1 MDLGAGRVQIDLGR
15 YCREIETHLC
25 RKNDGHLIRIVGPSF
40 ELVSG
45 WAAQGVPLRVVF
57 EGIDR
62 FFERYYRKG
71 PRRRPV
77 HIAFCEDD
85 VLSAFDAWRRAT
97 GVVAVVPEGTASS
110 FQPASSTTRPRQR
123 QSLAAH
129 LDRTIAALTA
139 RRAGAPPALDA
150 ALERAVREVDLLRAR
165 GAARGEARVRVLER
179 LRALEEA
186 LLADARKTVSSDQ
199 LAALTAEAEEG
210 LTPFKARMPA
220 ERWETARVSALDRAL
235 RSALKLPVIAFE

>member
-1 MDLGAGRVQIDLGR
+1 MDLGAGGAIDVGR

-45 WAAQGVPLRVVF
+45 WAAQGIPVRVVF
-57 EGIDR
+57 EGVDR

-97 GVVAVVPEGTASS
+97 GVVAACPDPADSS
-110 FQPASSTTRPRQR
+110 AVPASNTTRPR
-123 QSLAAH
+123 LGLKAH
-129 LDRTIAALTA
+129 LERTIAALTA

-150 ALERAVREVDLLRAR
+150 ALERAVREVDLLRAQ
-165 GAARGEARVRVLER
+165 GAVRGEARVRVLKR
-179 LRALEEA
+179 LRALEEE
-186 LLADARKTVSSDQ
+186 LLAGARRTVSTDQ
-199 LAALTAEAEEG
+199 LAALTAEAEQA
-210 LTPFKARMPA
+210 LSPFRARMPA
-220 ERWETARVSALDRAL
+220 ERWETARASALDRAL
-235 RSALKLPVIAFE
+235 RAALKLPAIAFE

>member
-1 MDLGAGRVQIDLGR
+1 MDLGAGGSIDVGR

-45 WAAQGVPLRVVF
+45 WAAQGIPLRVVF

-85 VLSAFDAWRRAT
+85 VQSAFDAWRRAT
-97 GVVAVVPEGTASS
+97 GVVAAFADPADSS
-110 FQPASSTTRPRQR
+110 AVPASNTTRPRQG
-123 QSLAAH
+123 LAAH
-129 LDRTIAALTA
+129 LERTIAALTA

-150 ALERAVREVDLLRAR
+150 ALERAVREVDLLRAQ

-179 LRALEEA
+179 LRALEEE
-186 LLADARKTVSSDQ
+186 LLAGARRTVSSDQ
-199 LAALTAEAEEG
+199 LAALTAEAEQA
-210 LTPFKARMPA
+210 LSPFRARMPE
-220 ERWETARVSALDRAL
+220 ERWETARASALDRAL
-235 RSALKLPVIAFE
+235 RSALKLPAIAFE

>member
-1 MDLGAGRVQIDLGR
+1 MGVDASGSAIDVGR

-25 RKNDGHLIRIVGPSF
+25 RKNDGHLIRIVGPAF

-45 WAAQGVPLRVVF
+45 WAAQGIPLRVVF

-71 PRRRPV
+71 PRRRAV

-85 VLSAFDAWRRAT
+85 VLDVFDAWRRAT
-97 GVVAVVPEGTASS
+97 GVGAVSQDADALWVP
-110 FQPASSTTRPRQR
+110 PPSSTLRPRQR

-129 LDRTIAALTA
+129 LERTIAALTA

-150 ALERAVREVDLLRAR
+150 ALERVVREVDVLRGQ

-179 LRALEEA
+179 LQALDGE
-186 LLADARKTVSSDQ
+186 LLANVRMAVSPDQ
-199 LAALTAEAEEG
+199 LIALTAEAEEA
-210 LTPFKARMPA
+210 LAPFKARMPA
-220 ERWETARVSALDRAL
+220 ERWEAARASALDRAL
-235 RSALKLPVIAFE
+235 RSALKLPVIALE

>member
-1 MDLGAGRVQIDLGR
+1 MDLGAGRGPIDLGR
-15 YCREIETHLC
+15 YCREVETHLC

-40 ELVSG
+40 ELVSR
-45 WAAQGVPLRVVF
+45 WAAQGIPLRVVF

-97 GVVAVVPEGTASS
+97 GVVAVFPDAAAS
-110 FQPASSTTRPRQR
+110 FQPASSPTRPRQR

-150 ALERAVREVDLLRAR
+150 ALERAVREVDLLRAQ

-186 LLADARKTVSSDQ
+186 LLADARSTVSSDE